1 MYKPVF
7 DYLMQF
13 STNTLVLFDRI
24 EVGKN
29 IFSYAKDLYAGKK
42 LVYYI
47 DGSIDVKTREEI
59 RDSFEQQ
66 DGNLLIAQ
74 TAVFSTGIN
83 IKRLTNIVFLTS
95 SKSFSRTIQSVGR
108 ALRLHESKSEAHL
121 IDVSWHFKYSL
132 RHLNDRLKIYKEMYH
147 KDPDEVL
154 DFTI

>member
-7 DYLMQF
+7 NYLMQF

-29 IFSYAKDLYAGKK
+29 IFSYAKVLYAGKK

-66 DGNLLIAQ
+66 DGNLLIA
-74 TAVFSTGIN
+74 
-83 IKRLTNIVFLTS
+83 
-95 SKSFSRTIQSVGR
+95 
-108 ALRLHESKSEAHL
+108 
-121 IDVSWHFKYSL
+121 
-132 RHLNDRLKIYKEMYH
+132 
-147 KDPDEVL
+147 
-154 DFTI
+154 